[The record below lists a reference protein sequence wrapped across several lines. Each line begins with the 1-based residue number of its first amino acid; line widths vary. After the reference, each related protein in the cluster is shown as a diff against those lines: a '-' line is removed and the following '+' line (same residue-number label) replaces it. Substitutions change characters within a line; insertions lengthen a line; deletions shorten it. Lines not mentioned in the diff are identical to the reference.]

1 MAISNQSTLEMR
13 VKRLMGAAPRLG
25 AAVVGTLIAV
35 AVGMAVASASLSTDN
50 KKHAIIFTQEV
61 ELCWSADPFPGN

>member
-13 VKRLMGAAPRLG
+13 VKRLMGPAPRLG

-50 KKHAIIFTQEV
+50 KKYAIISTQEV
-61 ELCWSADPFPGN
+61 ELRWSADPFPGN